1 MPTLDVYGVHGP
13 LCTTNWDYSTT
24 GDDMTAVAA
33 GSKIKV
39 HYTGTFD
46 DGVVFDSSRQADPFE
61 FEVGSGQV
69 IPGFDNA
76 VIGMKAGESRQVRLE
91 EEDAY
96 GPYNE
101 EMVFDADPSQ
111 FEAGLTPEVGQQFQT
126 QMEDGTPL
134 LLRVKAVSDGK
145 ITLDANHPMAGKAL
159 NFDLEIVAVGE

>member
-1 MPTLDVYGVHGP
+1 
-13 LCTTNWDYSTT
+13 
-24 GDDMTAVAA
+24 MTAVAT

-46 DGVVFDSSRQADPFE
+46 DGVVFDSSRQAEPFE

-91 EEDAY
+91 EEEAY

-134 LLRVKAVSDGK
+134 LLRVKAISDGK

-159 NFDLEIVAVGE
+159 NFDLEIVEVGE